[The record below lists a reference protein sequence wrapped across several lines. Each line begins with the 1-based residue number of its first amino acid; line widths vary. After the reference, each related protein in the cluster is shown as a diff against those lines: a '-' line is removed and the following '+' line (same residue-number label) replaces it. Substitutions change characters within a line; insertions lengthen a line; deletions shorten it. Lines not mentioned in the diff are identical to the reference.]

1 MFCLFPL
8 RVLHF
13 PCYVEVSLD
22 SKLERIF
29 SKKTKKTKK
38 IAKIFQSTLCRM
50 DKCSLFLST
59 NILLF
64 DVITILIHYFV
75 LFFSILSQK
84 NKFYVKRKN
93 NTQSSYIIIFFF
105 VFYVEWT
112 YILRSS
118 LFIKVVSQ

>member
-1 MFCLFPL
+1 MFCLLPL

-13 PCYVEVSLD
+13 LCYVEVSLD

-29 SKKTKKTKK
+29 SKKTKKKK

-64 DVITILIHYFV
+64 DVVTILIHYFV

-93 NTQSSYIIIFFF
+93 NTQSSYIIIFFSYF
-105 VFYVEWT
+105 MLDGHIF
-112 YILRSS
+112 
-118 LFIKVVSQ
+118 